1 MTVLRILCGC
11 ITAAFFIAGLMMILD
26 VRATDFI
33 YKMLKHSRN
42 NRRQTLR
49 EKLEILQGQAPKNFF
64 KRELYSTQR
73 LLREM
78 GKEEK
83 LRLVLA
89 LALVFAALGV
99 AAAALLHNWFLA
111 PVLVAVCGGAPF
123 LYIKIQAGKYKKAV
137 DTALESTIS
146 LITTSYL
153 RNDSLLLAVEENLSY
168 LHPAV
173 QSYFQEFYVDATRV
187 NANIVT
193 CINNLKL
200 KLNHPIFHEWCSGL
214 MMCQNDAS
222 MKKSLLPI
230 VRKFSDN
237 RTIQTDLDAELY
249 APKREL
255 GLMAVMT
262 ALIPFFLYIM
272 NKEWGKVLFTSVQGK
287 ITLAIVAAVVLYLCI
302 KTMFFTK
309 PVQFRGGDE
318 D

>member
-1 MTVLRILCGC
+1 MNVFKILCGC
-11 ITAAFFIAGLMMILD
+11 WAAALFIAGLLLIYD
-26 VRATDFI
+26 VRITDLV
-33 YKMLKHSRN
+33 YKLLRQRPN
-42 NRRQTLR
+42 NRRQTLK
-49 EKLEILQGQAPKNFF
+49 EKLDILQGQAPKNFF
-64 KRELYSTQR
+64 RRELYNTQR
-73 LLREM
+73 LLQEM

-83 LRLVLA
+83 LRSVLI
-89 LALVFAALGV
+89 LALVFAVLGV
-99 AAAALLHNWFLA
+99 AIAAILHNWFLA
-111 PVLVAVCGGAPF
+111 PVLIAVCGGAPF

-187 NANIVT
+187 NANMVT

-214 MMCQNDAS
+214 IMCQNDAS

-237 RTIQTDLDAELY
+237 RTIQTDLDAEMY

-262 ALIPFFLYIM
+262 ALIPFFLYLM
-272 NKEWGKVLFTSVQGK
+272 NKEWGSVLFTSIQGK
-287 ITLAIVAAVVLYLCI
+287 ITLAVVAAVVLFLCI